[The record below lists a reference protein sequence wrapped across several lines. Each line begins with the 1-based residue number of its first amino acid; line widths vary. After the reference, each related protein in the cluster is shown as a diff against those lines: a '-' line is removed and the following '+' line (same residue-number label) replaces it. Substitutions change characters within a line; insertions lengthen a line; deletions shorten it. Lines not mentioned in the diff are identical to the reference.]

1 MNRIRILVCRLDDAN
16 PDHMTELAAFD
27 LPPGNLTAGQSE
39 TTLDQMETATLETGH
54 LALRVA
60 LQAQWAAVDAR
71 LADAYLQ
78 RFPAGHVRRDGC
90 KPISVASRLGTV
102 QRRSHSN

>member
-1 MNRIRILVCRLDDAN
+1 MNRIRILVCRLDDAES
-16 PDHMTELAAFD
+16 DQMTELAAFD
-27 LPPGNLTAGQSE
+27 LPSSTFTAGQSE
-39 TTLDQMETATLETGH
+39 TTLDEVEAATLETGH

-78 RFPAGHVRRDGC
+78 RFPAGHVRRDGY
-90 KPISVASRLGTV
+90 KPIMVASRLGTV
-102 QRRSHSN
+102 H

>member
-1 MNRIRILVCRLDDAN
+1 MNRIRILVCRLDDADA
-16 PDHMTELAAFD
+16 DHMTELAAFD
-27 LPPGNLTAGQSE
+27 FPSVTFTPGPSE
-39 TTLDQMETATLETGH
+39 TPLDQVEAATLETGH

-78 RFPAGHVRRDGC
+78 RFPSGRVRRDGC
-90 KPISVASRLGTV
+90 KSIMVASRLGTV
-102 QRRSHSN
+102 H